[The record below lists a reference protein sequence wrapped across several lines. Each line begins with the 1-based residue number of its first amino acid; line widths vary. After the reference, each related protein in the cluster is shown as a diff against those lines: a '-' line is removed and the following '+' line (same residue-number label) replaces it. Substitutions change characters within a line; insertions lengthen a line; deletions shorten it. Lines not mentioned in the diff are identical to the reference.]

1 MFNTNKDG
9 YTLSDIAA
17 VTGGGYGC
25 NRGDGFFGDGG
36 SWWIILFILLIFG
49 GWGGNGWGNGGY
61 DNSGINGILP
71 AMALNNSA
79 ATDIQRG
86 FDQSAIMNGLSGI
99 TSAISNG
106 FANAEV
112 SRCNAQ
118 ANLLSTLSN
127 NQMGL
132 YQTLNSNQNATTAN
146 MNSLAMGLQNCCC
159 ENRAGLADL
168 KYTVATENCA
178 DRTALAEGIR
188 DLMAAGTANTQA
200 LINSQTAGFQAIQD
214 KLCQMEID
222 NLKSKNA
229 ELLARNNAL
238 EFAQTQTAQT
248 AQILADNAAQTA
260 ALEQYLNPAP
270 IPAYVVQNPNC
281 CSSQFYSGCGCGA

>member
-1 MFNTNKDG
+1 MFNTSKDG
-9 YTLSDIAA
+9 GYSLSDIAA
-17 VTGGGYGC
+17 ATGGGYGGC
-25 NRGDGFFGDGG
+25 RDGFFGDGG
-36 SWWIILFILLIFG
+36 SWWIILFILLLFG
-49 GWGGNGWGNGGY
+49 GWGGNNWGGNG
-61 DNSGINGILP
+61 NSGLNGILP
-71 AMALNNSA
+71 VMTANSTA
-79 ATDIQRG
+79 AADVQRG
-86 FDQSAIMNGLSGI
+86 FDQSAVMSNLTGLA
-99 TSAISNG
+99 SAISNG

-118 ANLLSTLSN
+118 ANLLSTLGN

-132 YQTLNSNQNATTAN
+132 YQTLNSNQNATNSN
-146 MNSLAMGLQNCCC
+146 MNALAMSLQNCCC
-159 ENRAGLADL
+159 ENRAGVADL
-168 KYTVATENCA
+168 KYTIATENCA
-178 DRTALAEGIR
+178 DRAALNDGIR

-222 NLKSKNA
+222 NLKTKNA

-281 CSSQFYSGCGCGA
+281 CAQNLFGGCGCGV

>member
-1 MFNTNKDG
+1 
-9 YTLSDIAA
+9 
-17 VTGGGYGC
+17 
-25 NRGDGFFGDGG
+25 
-36 SWWIILFILLIFG
+36 
-49 GWGGNGWGNGGY
+49 
-61 DNSGINGILP
+61 
-71 AMALNNSA
+71 
-79 ATDIQRG
+79 
-86 FDQSAIMNGLSGI
+86 
-99 TSAISNG
+99 
-106 FANAEV
+106 
-112 SRCNAQ
+112 
-118 ANLLSTLSN
+118 
-127 NQMGL
+127 
-132 YQTLNSNQNATTAN
+132 

-159 ENRAGLADL
+159 DNRAGLADL

-178 DRTALAEGIR
+178 DRTALSEGIR

-222 NLKSKNA
+222 NLKTRNA

-281 CSSQFYSGCGCGA
+281 CGQQYYGCGCNG

>member
-1 MFNTNKDG
+1 MFNSTNGNGG
-9 YTLSDIAA
+9 YSLSDIAA
-17 VTGGGYGC
+17 VTGTNRDGIFGGE
-25 NRGDGFFGDGG
+25 GG
-36 SWWIILFILLIFG
+36 SWWIIILFILLIFG
-49 GWGGNGWGNGGY
+49 GWNNNWGGNNGNGGFG
-61 DNSGINGILP
+61 SVLP
-71 AMALNNSA
+71 VMMAGNTA
-79 ATDIQRG
+79 ATDVQRG
-86 FDQSAIMNGLSGI
+86 FDQSAIMSGLSGI

-106 FANAEV
+106 FAGAEV

-118 ANLLSTLSN
+118 ANLLSTLGT

-132 YQTLNSNQNATTAN
+132 YQTLNANQNATTAG
-146 MNSLAMGLQNCCC
+146 MNSLAMSLQNCCC
-159 ENRAGLADL
+159 DNRAGLADL

-178 DRTALAEGIR
+178 DRTALSEGVR
-188 DLMAAGTANTQA
+188 DLLAAGTANTQA

-222 NLKSKNA
+222 NLKTRNA

-281 CSSQFYSGCGCGA
+281 CSQQFYGCGCGA

>member
-1 MFNTNKDG
+1 MFNTSKDSG
-9 YTLSDIAA
+9 YSLSDIAA
-17 VTGGGYGC
+17 VTGNGYG
-25 NRGDGFFGDGG
+25 RSDGIFGDGG

-49 GWGGNGWGNGGY
+49 GWGGNNWGGNGNNGM
-61 DNSGINGILP
+61 NGILP
-71 AMALNNSA
+71 VMAMNSSA
-79 ATDIQRG
+79 ATDVQRG
-86 FDQSAIMNGLSGI
+86 FDQSAVMNTLSGL
-99 TSAISNG
+99 TSAVSND

-118 ANLLSTLSN
+118 ANLLSTLGS

-132 YQTLNSNQNATTAN
+132 YQTLNANQNATTAN
-146 MNSLAMGLQNCCC
+146 MNALAMSLQNCCC
-159 ENRAGLADL
+159 DNRAGLADL

-178 DRTALAEGIR
+178 DRTALNDGIR

-222 NLKSKNA
+222 ALKDKNA

-270 IPAYVVQNPNC
+270 IPAYVVQNPSC
-281 CSSQFYSGCGCGA
+281 CNQQYYGCGCGA

>member
-1 MFNTNKDG
+1 MFNSTSGNGG
-9 YTLSDIAA
+9 YSLSDIAA
-17 VTGGGYGC
+17 VTGTNRDGIFGGE
-25 NRGDGFFGDGG
+25 GG
-36 SWWIILFILLIFG
+36 SLWIIILFILLIFG
-49 GWGGNGWGNGGY
+49 GWGNNRGGNSGNGGFG
-61 DNSGINGILP
+61 SVLP
-71 AMALNNSA
+71 VMMANNTA
-79 ATDIQRG
+79 ATDVQRG
-86 FDQSAIMNGLSGI
+86 FDQSAIMNSLSGI

-106 FANAEV
+106 FAGAEV

-118 ANLLSTLSN
+118 ANLLSTLGN

-132 YQTLNSNQNATTAN
+132 YQTLNANQNATTAS
-146 MNSLAMGLQNCCC
+146 MNSLAMSLQNCCC
-159 ENRAGLADL
+159 DNRAGLADL

-178 DRTALAEGIR
+178 DRTALSEGVR
-188 DLMAAGTANTQA
+188 DLLAAGTANTQA

-222 NLKSKNA
+222 NLKTRNA

-281 CSSQFYSGCGCGA
+281 CSQQFYGCGCGA

>member
-1 MFNTNKDG
+1 MFNTSKDSG
-9 YTLSDIAA
+9 YSLSDIAA
-17 VTGGGYGC
+17 VTGNGYGG
-25 NRGDGFFGDGG
+25 NRGDGIFGDGG

-49 GWGGNGWGNGGY
+49 GWGGNNWGGNG
-61 DNSGINGILP
+61 NSGINGILP
-71 AMALNNSA
+71 VMAMNSSA
-79 ATDIQRG
+79 ATDVQRG
-86 FDQSAIMNGLSGI
+86 FDQSAVMNALSGL
-99 TSAISNG
+99 TSAVSNG

-112 SRCNAQ
+112 TRCNAQ
-118 ANLLSTLSN
+118 ANLLSTLGS

-132 YQTLNSNQNATTAN
+132 YQTLNANQNATTAN
-146 MNSLAMGLQNCCC
+146 MNALAMSLQNCCC
-159 ENRAGLADL
+159 DNRAGLADL

-178 DRTALAEGIR
+178 DRTALNDGIR

-222 NLKSKNA
+222 ALKDKNA

-281 CSSQFYSGCGCGA
+281 CSQQYYGCGCGA

>member
-1 MFNTNKDG
+1 MFNTSKDSG
-9 YTLSDIAA
+9 YSLSDIAA
-17 VTGGGYGC
+17 VTGNGYG
-25 NRGDGFFGDGG
+25 RSDGIFGDGG

-49 GWGGNGWGNGGY
+49 GWGGNNWGGNGNNGM
-61 DNSGINGILP
+61 NGILP
-71 AMALNNSA
+71 VMAMNSSA
-79 ATDIQRG
+79 ATDVQRG
-86 FDQSAIMNGLSGI
+86 FDQSAVMNTLSGL
-99 TSAISNG
+99 TSAVSNG

-118 ANLLSTLSN
+118 ANLLSTLGS

-132 YQTLNSNQNATTAN
+132 YQTLNANQNATTAN
-146 MNSLAMGLQNCCC
+146 MNALAMSLQNCCC
-159 ENRAGLADL
+159 DNRAGLADL

-178 DRTALAEGIR
+178 DRTALNDGIR

-222 NLKSKNA
+222 ALKDKNA

-270 IPAYVVQNPNC
+270 IPAYVVQNPSC
-281 CSSQFYSGCGCGA
+281 CNQQYYGCGCGA

>member
-1 MFNTNKDG
+1 M
-9 YTLSDIAA
+9 
-17 VTGGGYGC
+17 
-25 NRGDGFFGDGG
+25 
-36 SWWIILFILLIFG
+36 
-49 GWGGNGWGNGGY
+49 
-61 DNSGINGILP
+61 NGILP
-71 AMALNNSA
+71 VMAMNSSA
-79 ATDIQRG
+79 ATDVQRG
-86 FDQSAIMNGLSGI
+86 FDQSAVMNTLSGL
-99 TSAISNG
+99 TSAVSNG

-118 ANLLSTLSN
+118 ANLLSTLGS

-132 YQTLNSNQNATTAN
+132 YQTLNANQNATTAN
-146 MNSLAMGLQNCCC
+146 MNTLAMSLQNCCC
-159 ENRAGLADL
+159 DNRAGLADL

-178 DRTALAEGIR
+178 DRTALNDGIR

-222 NLKSKNA
+222 ALKDKNA

-270 IPAYVVQNPNC
+270 IPAYVVQNPSC
-281 CSSQFYSGCGCGA
+281 CNQQYYGCGCGA